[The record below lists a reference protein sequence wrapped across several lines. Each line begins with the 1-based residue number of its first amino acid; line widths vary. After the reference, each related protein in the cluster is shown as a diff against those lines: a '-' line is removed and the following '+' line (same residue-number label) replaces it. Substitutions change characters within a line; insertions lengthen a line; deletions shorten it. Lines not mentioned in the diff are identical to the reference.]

1 MSEDPYEDIQN
12 PVSEKIRDHHMSDD
26 PYEDLEKLDPLH
38 VQSDTGCNKAQR
50 PFSCFLHI
58 KIKNLKTVHSFY

>member
-12 PVSEKIRDHHMSDD
+12 PVSEKIRDHQMLGDAH
-26 PYEDLEKLDPLH
+26 EDIEKLNPLH
-38 VQSDTGCNKAQR
+38 AQSDTGCNEAHR
-50 PFSCFLHI
+50 PFSCFLNI